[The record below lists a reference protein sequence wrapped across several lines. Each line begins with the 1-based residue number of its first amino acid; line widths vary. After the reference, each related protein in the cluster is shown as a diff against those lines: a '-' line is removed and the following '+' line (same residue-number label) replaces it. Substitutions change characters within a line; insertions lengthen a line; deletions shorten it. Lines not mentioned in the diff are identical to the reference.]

1 MELLTITGKDDKIL
15 QEREPLM
22 DGLFPYH
29 DAEIQPRPLIVKKPT
44 VFLTSR
50 NLSVLHSVNQSVN
63 HSFDLSVN
71 HSAHHSLNH

>member
-29 DAEIQPRPLIVKKPT
+29 DAEI
-44 VFLTSR
+44 
-50 NLSVLHSVNQSVN
+50 
-63 HSFDLSVN
+63 
-71 HSAHHSLNH
+71 